1 MKREKRLGEG
11 RPQGIKSVEELQAS
25 IDRYFKEQDDSGRP
39 YTVTGLAR
47 VCGLDRHQ
55 LINYGAKEEFYHAI
69 KAAKLK
75 VHEYAEE
82 RLYGN
87 SVTGII
93 FTLKNNW
100 GWKDKTEQD
109 LNVKGTLADAL
120 REMDKN

>member
-1 MKREKRLGEG
+1 MERKKRPGEG
-11 RPQGIKSVEELQAS
+11 RPLKIKSVEELQKS
-25 IDRYFKEQDDSGRP
+25 IDRYFKEQDDTGRP

-47 VCGLDRHQ
+47 VCGLDRDG
-55 LINYGAKEEFYHAI
+55 LINYGRKEQFADAI

-109 LNVKGTLADAL
+109 LNVKGSLADAL
-120 REMDKN
+120 REMDRN